1 MMTRVARIIPKQFPA
16 IFLQGQSLRIY
27 NQMSFHLRKR
37 LPFPAFQRLAS
48 QFRRGV
54 RQYKLQ
60 SRIPYYPGYSRY
72 VWIDGTGKKGMAVI
86 FYKNLTI
93 VSMSFKTLTAYPETD
108 HTYTNTTF
116 SLPFRGTWFT
126 SMGGL
131 NELVNY
137 HYAYD
142 YKRYAFDFVI
152 VKNDLMVSGNRLKNE
167 SYFAFGQEILAPA
180 SGRVVKVENDVPD
193 NNPVGKMNKA
203 RRAGNFVVIDHGNEE
218 YSFLAHLK
226 YKSVRV
232 QVGDEVKQGDVIGL
246 CGNSGYSQGPH
257 LHFQVSTSP
266 DYPNTSSIRIRFQ
279 DFPEPMQ
286 GQFVTG
292 PYNTT
297 TA

>member
-1 MMTRVARIIPKQFPA
+1 MVTRAARFTPKQFPA
-16 IFLQGQSLRIY
+16 IFLKGQTLRIY
-27 NQMSFHLRKR
+27 NQMSFHLRR
-37 LPFPAFQRLAS
+37 QLPFPAFQRMAF

-54 RQYKLQ
+54 RQYNLQ
-60 SRIPYYPGYSRY
+60 VRMPYAPGYSRY
-72 VWIDGTGKKGMAVI
+72 VWIDGTGKKGMAAI
-86 FYKNLTI
+86 FDKNLTI
-93 VSMSFKTLTAYPETD
+93 VNIYFKTLTSYPATD

-116 SLPFRGTWFT
+116 ILPFRGTWFT

-137 HYAYD
+137 HYAYE
-142 YKRYAFDFVI
+142 YKRYAYDFVI
-152 VKNDLMVSGNRLKNE
+152 LKKNVMFSGDHRKNE
-167 SYFAFGQEILAPA
+167 SFFAFGQEILAPA
-180 SGRVVKVENDVPD
+180 SGKVVKVENDVPD
-193 NNPVGKMNKA
+193 NKPVGKMNKA
-203 RRAGNFVVIDHGNEE
+203 RRAGNYVVIDHGNGE

-232 QVGDEVKQGDVIGL
+232 QVGDEVRQGDVIGL

-266 DYPNTSSIRIRFQ
+266 DYPNTSSIRIRFE